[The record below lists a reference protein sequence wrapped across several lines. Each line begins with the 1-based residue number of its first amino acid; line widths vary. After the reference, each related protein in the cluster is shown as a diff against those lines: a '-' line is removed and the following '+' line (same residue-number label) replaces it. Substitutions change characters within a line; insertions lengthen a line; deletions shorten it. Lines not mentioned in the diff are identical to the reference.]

1 MSRLRIPAEQVEVA
15 EEVDLLV
22 AGGGSAGVAA
32 AVTAARL
39 GLRTALVEEMPF
51 LGGMSTG
58 GSVGTYCG
66 FYLQQPGGDLE
77 PLVGGFSHEMAQALL
92 ARGHA
97 LGPIPYK
104 ETAVLPYVP
113 WGVKRL
119 LDESVRAEPN
129 LHLRLHAKLTHA
141 LVEGGEV
148 RGAVVHT
155 RSGRIAIRARVYVDA
170 TGDAELARLAGA
182 ETVRGEEVQYPSM
195 MFTMQ
200 NVNVGEAF
208 SNLAALP
215 DTLAA
220 HFESEG
226 LPRKSGNLIPTG
238 RPGELIVA
246 LSRIAFEG
254 RPVDASDAEEL
265 TWAEVEGRAQAE
277 HLADFLR
284 REVPGFD
291 QAYLADTAARLGVR
305 ETRKIAG
312 EYTLRE
318 DDVLGLR
325 KFEDG
330 IGRSAWPIERHV
342 SGGETLWTFL
352 DAGTWYTIPYRC
364 LLPRGFANL
373 LVAGRCLSAESAAFA
388 SVRVIGPCMIEG
400 QAVAAAARLVRDGD
414 LRAADVDVERLRSDL
429 AELGVPL

>member
-1 MSRLRIPAEQVEVA
+1 MSRLRIPAEEIEVSEA
-15 EEVDLLV
+15 VDLLV

-58 GSVGTYCG
+58 GCVGTYCG
-66 FYLQQPGGDLE
+66 FYLQEQSGDLV
-77 PLVGGFSHEMAQALL
+77 PLVGGLPLEIAQTLL

-113 WGVKRL
+113 WAVKRL
-119 LDESVRAEPN
+119 LDERVRAEPN

-155 RSGRIAIRARVYVDA
+155 RSGRVAIRARVYVDA

-200 NVNVGEAF
+200 NVNVGEA
-208 SNLAALP
+208 LAKLASLP
-215 DTLAA
+215 DLLVE

-238 RPGELIVA
+238 RPGELLVA
-246 LSRIAFEG
+246 LSRVAFDG
-254 RPVDASDAEEL
+254 RPVDATDAEEL

-284 REVPGFD
+284 RRVPGFA
-291 QAYLADTAARLGVR
+291 QAFLADTAARLGVR

-342 SGGETLWTFL
+342 RGGETLWTFL
-352 DAGTWYTIPYRC
+352 EAGTWYTVPYRC
-364 LLPRGFANL
+364 LVPRGFSNL

-388 SVRVIGPCMIEG
+388 SVRVIGPCMLEG
-400 QAVAAAARLVRDGD
+400 QAVAAAARLIRDRD
-414 LRAADVDVERLRSDL
+414 TRAADVDVEHLRSDL
-429 AELGVPL
+429 SELGVPL

>member
-1 MSRLRIPAEQVEVA
+1 MGRLRIPAEEIEVA

-39 GLRTALVEEMPF
+39 GLRTILVEEMPF

-58 GSVGTYCG
+58 GCVGTYCG
-66 FYLQQPGGDLE
+66 FYLKQANGDLE
-77 PLVGGFSHEMAQALL
+77 PLVGGLALEIAQTLL
-92 ARGHA
+92 ARGQA

-119 LDESVRAEPN
+119 LDERVRAEPN

-141 LVEGGEV
+141 LVEGGELV
-148 RGAVVHT
+148 GVVVQT
-155 RSGRIAIRARVYVDA
+155 RSGRVAIRARVYVDA
-170 TGDAELARLAGA
+170 TGDAELSRLAGA
-182 ETVRGEEVQYPSM
+182 ETVRGAEVQYPSM

-200 NVNVGEAF
+200 NANVGEAL
-208 SNLAALP
+208 SNLASLP
-215 DTLAA
+215 DILAA
-220 HFESEG
+220 HFDSEG

-277 HLADFLR
+277 HLAAFLR
-284 REVPGFD
+284 KKVPGFAE
-291 QAYLADTAARLGVR
+291 AYLADTAARLGVR

-325 KFEDG
+325 KFDDG

-342 SGGETLWTFL
+342 RGGETLWTFL
-352 DAGTWYTIPYRC
+352 EAGTWYTIPFRS
-364 LLPRGFANL
+364 LVPRGFSNL

-388 SVRVIGPCMIEG
+388 SVRVIGPCMLEG
-400 QAVAAAARLVRDGD
+400 QATAAAARLIRDRD
-414 LRAADVDVERLRSDL
+414 VRAADLDVEHLRADL